1 MQNLIE
7 GDLRDTLVAKQQRK
21 RKMTSTSDELVATQ
35 DALKRVTEEIDALR
49 AEMKKIRES
58 ATSGTLDKFAFGFD
72 PKEFNAMNFT
82 QGLAWVNDTLVDKLK
97 QEMTK
102 FPDSFLIFTQLGNVK
117 ETGVRICARFN
128 RGDSCT
134 NSWHVHNKPKKGKS
148 GYHREL
154 RLHCCA
160 VCMGALGIFANH
172 HMMECPWLKSTTWE
186 ELQLSQSKN
195 KM

>member
-1 MQNLIE
+1 VQNLIE

-82 QGLAWVNDTLVDKLK
+82 QGLA
-97 QEMTK
+97 
-102 FPDSFLIFTQLGNVK
+102 
-117 ETGVRICARFN
+117 
-128 RGDSCT
+128 GDSCT

-172 HMMECPWLKSTTWE
+172 HMMECPWLKSATWE
-186 ELQLSQSKN
+186 ELQHSQSKN
-195 KM
+195 KK